1 MLDLG
6 AWMAVQNIVERLSFR
21 NRKDKEI
28 LVKTVEAAWL
38 KSEPTKLTD
47 IWNRWLMVI
56 NLIIKDEDRD
66 RLVESRRGKR
76 FRAPTDEAED
86 IDTDLV
92 VAAAE
97 GESKADAIAT
107 ADTELRMGRLS
118 WAVAWRLAQEE

>member
-1 MLDLG
+1 MLDLR
-6 AWMAVQNIVERLSFR
+6 AWMALQNVVERLSFR
-21 NRKDKEI
+21 NRKDKEV
-28 LVKTVEAAWL
+28 LAKTVEATWL